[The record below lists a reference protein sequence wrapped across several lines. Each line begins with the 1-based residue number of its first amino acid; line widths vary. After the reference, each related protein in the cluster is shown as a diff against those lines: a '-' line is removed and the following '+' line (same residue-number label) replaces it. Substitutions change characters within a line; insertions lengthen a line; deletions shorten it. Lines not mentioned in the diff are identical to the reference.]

1 MTLPDFARDWERAA
15 ARAVFRCAQCGEAVA
30 SVALVL
36 DDEPA
41 PGHPRPEAG
50 GTIAE
55 SGFFGDWEQ
64 AVLGAGLQ
72 PVAEAL
78 IREDAAAL
86 HEVDPLWAPFYCPE
100 CRACYC
106 RRHWTMRV
114 VFDDEWTSWYDYTE
128 GTCPRGHARV
138 VDD

>member
-1 MTLPDFARDWERAA
+1 MREFSADWERAA
-15 ARAVFRCAQCGEAVA
+15 ARAVFRCALCGEIAA
-30 SVALVL
+30 RVALVL
-36 DDEPA
+36 DEPT
-41 PGHPRPEAG
+41 PGRPSDAASG
-50 GTIAE
+50 RIVE

-64 AVLGAGLQ
+64 VVLGAGLQ

-86 HEVDPLWAPFYCPE
+86 YGVDPLWAPFYCPE
-100 CRACYC
+100 CRTCYC

-128 GTCPRGHARV
+128 GTCPRGHQRV